1 MRYAG
6 VVKLLGILLMLFSLS
21 MIPPLC
27 IAFFWHEKVFNV
39 FALCFYITLIF
50 GFCMWVPFSGFDH
63 EVKMRDGF
71 LVVVGFWVVLSLF
84 AALPFYFTLYRQI
97 DFVEAFFEATSGLT
111 TTGASILTNLDALP
125 RALLYYRQ
133 QLHFLGGMGIIVL
146 ALAVMPMLG
155 MSNMGLYRA
164 EVSGPF
170 KDDKLRP
177 RLTETAKALWYIYV
191 GITLVCTLSY
201 WLAGMAPFD
210 ALGEAYST
218 VSTGG
223 FSMHDQSFAYYH
235 SNLIDCIAM
244 FFMIVG
250 ATNFSLHFHFI
261 WNRDI
266 GVYARDTEMK
276 AYLKLMLVAIVVIGF
291 ILFMHQYYTM
301 RSPEHLL
308 DAVFSVIS
316 VATTTGFQTINYVSW
331 PTFLPFL
338 VMFLALIGGAG
349 GSTAGGIKIARVL
362 MLKEQGKREVM
373 KLIHPNIV
381 YPIKLGDQVL
391 SERVI
396 QGIWGFY
403 AIYTALFI
411 ILLIFLLAT
420 GIDPTTAFGALSACI
435 SNAGQ
440 SIGLTGSGFLLLPDS
455 SKWVLIFAMFAGRLE
470 IFTLIV
476 LFMPAYWRG

>member
-6 VVKLLGILLMLFSLS
+6 VVKLIGILLMLFSLS

-27 IAFFWHEKVFNV
+27 LAFIWHEQVFDI
-39 FALCFYITLIF
+39 FAISFYTTLIF
-50 GFCMWVPFSGFDH
+50 GFFMWVPFSRFEH
-63 EVKMRDGF
+63 EVKVRDGF
-71 LVVVGFWVVLSLF
+71 LVVVCFWVVLSLF
-84 AALPFYFTLYRQI
+84 ASLPFYLTLFRQLN
-97 DFVEAFFEATSGLT
+97 FVEAFFEATSGLT
-111 TTGASILTNLDALP
+111 TTGASMLTNLDALP

-133 QLHFLGGMGIIVL
+133 QLHLLGGMGIIVL

-170 KDDKLRP
+170 KDDKLQP
-177 RLTETAKALWYIYV
+177 RLAETAKALWYIYI
-191 GITLVCTLSY
+191 GITFVCALSY
-201 WLAGMAPFD
+201 WLAGMTPFD
-210 ALGEAYST
+210 AIGEAYST

-223 FSMHDQSFAYYH
+223 FSMHNQSFAYYH

-244 FFMIVG
+244 LFMLIG

-261 WNRDI
+261 WNRNLR
-266 GVYARDTEMK
+266 VYFRDAELK
-276 AYLKLMLVAIVVIGF
+276 AYFKLLVLAIVIIGA
-291 ILFMHQYYTM
+291 ILYSDQYYSV

-308 DAVFSVIS
+308 DAIFSIIS
-316 VATTTGFQTINYVSW
+316 VATTTGYQTINYVTW

-338 VMFLALIGGAG
+338 VMFLALIGGCG
-349 GSTAGGIKIARVL
+349 GSTAGGVKVSRVL
-362 MLKEQGKREVM
+362 MLKEQGQREVM
-373 KLIHPNIV
+373 RLIHPNIV
-381 YPIKLGDQVL
+381 YPIKLGEQVL

-411 ILLIFLLAT
+411 TLLILLLAT
-420 GIDPTTAFGALSACI
+420 GVDPTTAFGALSACI

-440 SIGLTGSGFLLLPDS
+440 SIGLTGSGFLLLPDA

-476 LFMPAYWRG
+476 LFSPAYWRR